1 MALVQADR
9 HPYHTWTRSNAGSN
23 VSFRDLPLTFAKSA
37 KVKYHATF
45 DSLNVTV
52 TTQTTLVVWSQ
63 SKQLLGRIS
72 GMS

>member
-1 MALVQADR
+1 MTVRPIAR
-9 HPYHTWTRSNAGSN
+9 HPYHTGIRLNAGSN

-52 TTQTTLVVWSQ
+52 TTQTHDSCGVVSVETTV
-63 SKQLLGRIS
+63 G
-72 GMS
+72 

>member
-9 HPYHTWTRSNAGSN
+9 HPYHTGIRLNAGSN

-45 DSLNVTV
+45 DRVGHV
-52 TTQTTLVVWSQ
+52 DHFYE
-63 SKQLLGRIS
+63 
-72 GMS
+72 

>member
-9 HPYHTWTRSNAGSN
+9 HPYHTGIRLNAGSN

-52 TTQTTLVVWSQ
+52 TTQTTLAVWSQ
-63 SKQLLGRIS
+63 SK
-72 GMS
+72 